1 MKIALVDDQP
11 EELKQLCTTLK
22 KELPQAK
29 YFIFSSGEA
38 FLNTWQE
45 GAYDLVI
52 LDMFM
57 DKMLGIEVARIIR
70 ETDLDIRLV
79 FCTTSNEFASES
91 YEVGANYYLH
101 KPISETS
108 IQRMLKMIRLNEYE
122 ARRFIRLPDGQRL
135 VLRNVIYSEYYNH
148 LILIHCKNGTELQ
161 TRMSQKDWELLL
173 SEYDYFYSC
182 SKGILVNF
190 YHIEKQEKGIFL
202 ISNGTQVPIS
212 RRKTKESLEAFAS
225 FRFHQMRMGDGL

>member
-11 EELKQLCTTLK
+11 EELKRLYAALK
-22 KELPQAK
+22 KELPGAK
-29 YFIFSSGEA
+29 YFTFSSGET
-38 FLNTWQE
+38 FLDTWHE

-57 DKMLGIEVARIIR
+57 DKILGIEVARIIR

-108 IQRMLKMIRLNEYE
+108 IQRMLKMIRLGEYE
-122 ARRFIRLPDGQRL
+122 SNRFIRLPDGQRL
-135 VLRNVIYSEYYNH
+135 VLHSVVYSEYYNH
-148 LILIHCKNGTELQ
+148 SIIIHCKNGTTLQ
-161 TRMSQKDWELLL
+161 TRMSQKDWEALL

-190 YHIEKQEKGIFL
+190 HHIEKQE
-202 ISNGTQVPIS
+202 NGTFLMSDGAKVPIS
-212 RRKTKESLEAFAS
+212 RRKTKEALESFAT
-225 FRFHQMRMGDGL
+225 FRFQQMRMG